1 MTPETSPRCI
11 VAGYDGSPASRAAV
25 SLAVRKAE
33 PDGRVVIVHA
43 FRQPSGTYDGVSYQK
58 QLDAALGRA
67 RTLLGHLEDE
77 VPGLAALDWDTEVL
91 AGPAGAALADVAE
104 AERASEIVVGTRGFG
119 RARALLGSV
128 AHDLIHY
135 APCPV
140 TVIPE
145 RALNLDATEALAGRG
160 TA

>member
-1 MTPETSPRCI
+1 MTSETPPRCV
-11 VAGYDGSPASRAAV
+11 VAGYDGSAASRAAV
-25 SLAVRKAE
+25 SLAVRRAQ

-43 FRQPSGTYDGVSYQK
+43 FHQPMGTFDGVGYQR
-58 QLDAALGRA
+58 QVDAALA
-67 RTLLGHLEDE
+67 HAQALLAGLDE
-77 VPGLAALDWDTEVL
+77 QVPGLAALDWGTELL
-91 AGPAGAALADVAE
+91 AGPAAAALADVAE
-104 AERASEIVVGTRGFG
+104 AERADEIVVGTRGFG

-145 RALNLDATEALAGRG
+145 RALREPAVDAPVAMGVA
-160 TA
+160 